1 MIPFRRK
8 RGPANDQQGK
18 AVENALKRAYDA
30 AEQEQNK
37 ELERLIERMRDFE
50 GSSGGE
56 K

>member
-8 RGPANDQQGK
+8 RKPVNDQQGK
-18 AVENALKRAYDA
+18 AVESALKRAYDA
-30 AEQEQNK
+30 AEQEENA
-37 ELERLIERMRDFE
+37 ELERLIERMRNFE